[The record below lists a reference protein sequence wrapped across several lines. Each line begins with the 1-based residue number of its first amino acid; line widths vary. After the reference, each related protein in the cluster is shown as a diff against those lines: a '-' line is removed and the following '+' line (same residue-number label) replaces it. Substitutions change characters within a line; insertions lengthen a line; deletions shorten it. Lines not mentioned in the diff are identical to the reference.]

1 MNAESPN
8 LQTNMN
14 SQLNTLNQSQA
25 QLQHQKLLQQQQQLI
40 LHQQQ
45 QQTQSQQ
52 IQLNQQQQLNN
63 QVQIH
68 NNSKIL
74 NGPPPNFNN
83 ASPLL
88 KQHQQQQQQ
97 QQYQILHIPY
107 TQNELFETLQQK
119 QLQISD
125 ELLQLQSY
133 LDINNLNINSI
144 TNLGNNQGHPS
155 SVNHTYPK
163 TNNSQILQ
171 ANSPFLNQSL
181 TLQVSQQ
188 NSHQSLNKPQH
199 SQIQQ
204 TQNHMSIT
212 SQGGGGVGGGGI
224 IYNPSFN
231 NFNQPQMHVVT
242 ANSSPISFIQ
252 QANNLNHS
260 QMQMANNNELLTDNK
275 QSQSHIPLPH
285 GAQFYT
291 KNLTQSSVKQQTVQP
306 LQYV

>member
-1 MNAESPN
+1 MN
-8 LQTNMN
+8 T
-14 SQLNTLNQSQA
+14 QLNTQA
-25 QLQHQKLLQQQQQLI
+25 QLQHQKLLQQQQI
-40 LHQQQ
+40 LHQHQ
-45 QQTQSQQ
+45 QQTQNQQ

-63 QVQIH
+63 QVQLH
-68 NNSKIL
+68 NNSKIM
-74 NGPPPNFNN
+74 NGPPNFNT

-88 KQHQQQQQQ
+88 KQHQL
-97 QQYQILHIPY
+97 QQYQIIHIPY
-107 TQNELFETLQQK
+107 TQSELFETLQQK
-119 QLQISD
+119 QLQLSD
-125 ELLQLQSY
+125 ELSQLQSY
-133 LDINNLNINSI
+133 VDTNNLNINSI
-144 TNLGNNQGHPS
+144 SNLSNNQGHPS

-163 TNNSQILQ
+163 MSNNQILQ

-181 TLQVSQQ
+181 SLQVSHQ
-188 NSHQSLNKPQH
+188 NSHLSLNKPQH

-204 TQNHMSIT
+204 TQNPMSIT

-252 QANNLNHS
+252 QTNNLNHS
-260 QMQMANNNELLTDNK
+260 QMQMANTNELLTDNK

-285 GAQFYT
+285 GTQFYT
-291 KNLTQSSVKQQTVQP
+291 KNLTQPSVKQQTVQP